1 MSDYYNTLGIAKNA
15 SLEEIK
21 KSYRKLSLQHHP
33 DRSNDPAS
41 KETFQK
47 INEAYECLSDSEKKK
62 QYDLSR
68 SSSFHNNG
76 KNGPSFNMHG
86 GFPNNEMF
94 NMFFNNMQKD
104 GNPFMNNDFGF
115 GPNVR
120 IFQNGRPV
128 HVNRRPPDIQQTYK
142 IGLQQAYEG
151 CQLPVNI
158 ERFRI
163 ENDTKTQET
172 ETIYIPLQQGVD
184 KNEIM
189 VIKEKGNIVNNIHSD
204 VRIIIDIENHKD
216 FKRDG
221 LNLKMNKKITLRE
234 SLCGFTF
241 NLQFLNGN
249 SYTINNKE
257 GNIITPG
264 FTREIP
270 NLGMKRNGQTGKLLV
285 YFEIEFP
292 NQLSIEKINKL
303 KEILD

>member
-1 MSDYYNTLGIAKNA
+1 M
-15 SLEEIK
+15 
-21 KSYRKLSLQHHP
+21 
-33 DRSNDPAS
+33 
-41 KETFQK
+41 
-47 INEAYECLSDSEKKK
+47 
-62 QYDLSR
+62 
-68 SSSFHNNG
+68 
-76 KNGPSFNMHG
+76 
-86 GFPNNEMF
+86 
-94 NMFFNNMQKD
+94 
-104 GNPFMNNDFGF
+104 
-115 GPNVR
+115 
-120 IFQNGRPV
+120 
-128 HVNRRPPDIQQTYK
+128 
-142 IGLQQAYEG
+142 
-151 CQLPVNI
+151 PVNI